1 MLVVDKP
8 LGWTPNQLINT
19 IKTKHP
25 EYENLKM
32 SYAGRLDPMARGLM
46 LILLEDECKNQD
58 IMITK
63 KKKYRF
69 QLLLGVE
76 SDTSDILG
84 LPNTK
89 TAFTGKLPGNQ
100 DIGEVID
107 SFQGEMYQT
116 YPNYSS
122 VYVTSPSGE
131 RKPLW
136 KWTKEDRLS
145 EIEIPGKNIAIYQ
158 LSVLRKYNI
167 NSNDLYNIII
177 NKLNRNTEG
186 EFRKELI
193 LDEWKQLLMSSYKY
207 DSHHMWKIV
216 EIEAEVS
223 SGTYIRSLCHMIG
236 EKLHCGGIAFDINR
250 ISIDGIE
257 NPNFRLSR

>member
-1 MLVVDKP
+1 MFIVEKP

-46 LILLEDECKNQD
+46 FILMGDECKTQD
-58 IMITK
+58 LMITK
-63 KKKYRF
+63 RKKYRF
-69 QLLLGVE
+69 QLLLGID
-76 SDTSDILG
+76 SDTNDILG
-84 LPNTK
+84 LPK
-89 TAFTGKLPGNQ
+89 TNGVKKMPSNE
-100 DIGEVID
+100 DIAEVID
-107 SFQGEMYQT
+107 TIIGKMYQK

-122 VYVTSPSGE
+122 IYVTSKMGE

-145 EIEIPGKNIAIYQ
+145 EIEIPGKYIEVYQ

-177 NKLNRNTEG
+177 NKLSKNTEG
-186 EFRKELI
+186 DFRKVHIIE
-193 LDEWKQLLMSSYKY
+193 EWRKLLSSSKY
-207 DSHHMWKIV
+207 DTRHMWKIV
-216 EIEAEVS
+216 EIDADVS
-223 SGTYIRSLCHMIG
+223 SGTYIRSLCKIIG
-236 EKLHCGGIAFDINR
+236 QKLNCGGLAFDINR
-250 ISIDGIE
+250 TSIDNIDT
-257 NPNFRLSR
+257 PNFYVTI

>member
-1 MLVVDKP
+1 MLIVDKP

-19 IKTKHP
+19 IKKKHP

-58 IMITK
+58 VMITK
-63 KKKYRF
+63 KKIYRF

-84 LPNTK
+84 IPNIK
-89 TAFTGKLPGNQ
+89 KAFTGKLPCNH

-107 SFQGEMYQT
+107 TFQGEMYLK
-116 YPNYSS
+116 YPHYSS
-122 VYVTSPSGE
+122 IYVTSPSGE

-145 EIEIPGKNIAIYQ
+145 EIEIPGKNISIYK

-177 NKLNRNTEG
+177 NKLSTNTEG

-193 LDEWKQLLMSSYKY
+193 LDEWKKLLMSSKY
-207 DSHHMWKIV
+207 DSRHMWKIV
-216 EIEAEVS
+216 EIDAEVS
-223 SGTYIRSLCHMIG
+223 SGTYIRSLCKMIG